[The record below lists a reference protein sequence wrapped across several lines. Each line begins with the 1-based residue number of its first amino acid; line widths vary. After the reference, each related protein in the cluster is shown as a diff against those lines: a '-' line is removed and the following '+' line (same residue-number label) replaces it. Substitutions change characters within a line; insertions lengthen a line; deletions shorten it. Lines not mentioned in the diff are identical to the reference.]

1 MKLSRNDFGTQ
12 FLTVIGD
19 AVFVFV
25 SYLLAMF
32 IRYHVW
38 KLYPESIRIR
48 CVVSSVFDGSC
59 AV

>member
-19 AVFVFV
+19 AVSVFV

-32 IRYHVW
+32 IRYHV
-38 KLYPESIRIR
+38 LEAVPRINTNTLR
-48 CVVSSVFDGSC
+48 CQLRI
-59 AV
+59 